1 MFSLQYDCSERR
13 KLLRFG
19 LLIGP
24 SAQKMRIGKVTI
36 RNFRAFKDC
45 TVEFGSY
52 TCLVGSNGV
61 GKSTVLAALNVFFG
75 YQDGSPTDVKNLDE
89 EDFFQKQTDEPIEIK
104 VTFIDL
110 SAEAKEDLKHYVRG
124 DRLIVTVR
132 AAFEDGL
139 AKVQQFGSRMVM
151 ADFIPFF
158 EAGSASEKKSIYQ
171 ELQLSYSEL
180 PNWKS
185 ATAAEETLNGYEQAH
200 PEKLVEQESGAQF
213 YGFSKGVN
221 LLEKHIQWVYVPA
234 VKDAATEELESKN
247 TAFTTLLDR
256 AVRSKVDFGDQI
268 EDLRKS
274 TLDEYQKLMEAENG
288 ALNDLSKSLQK
299 RLQDWGNPRA
309 TVSISWYQDPAKFK
323 IEEPAARLKT
333 GEQGFEGS
341 LARIGHGLQRSYLIS
356 LLQELATL
364 GDRNTSTLVLGI
376 EEPELYQH
384 PPQAKHLAQV
394 LQELSDKNA
403 QILAA
408 THSPYF
414 VSGRGFEN
422 VRVIRRNG
430 DDQAYSCVAAFN
442 KLAER
447 EAELTGTT
455 PQPPKG
461 LRARLDTTLQ
471 PALSEMLFTDKL
483 VLVEGIEDQVVLMTW
498 IYASGLDRAFRQR
511 GISIIPV
518 NGKAALLRC
527 CLLAEAM
534 EIPTFLVF
542 DGDANCPE
550 QNRTEH
556 AGYNN
561 ALFKWA
567 GEEELADFADD
578 DFVGGKLAVWK
589 NDIQSSIFTDIEEAE
604 LASAKTEAQALC
616 GGVAKLK
623 KNSLFLHELMCIA
636 GDRHW
641 SLERLDAVT
650 TKICDDSW

>member
-1 MFSLQYDCSERR
+1 
-13 KLLRFG
+13 
-19 LLIGP
+19 
-24 SAQKMRIGKVTI
+24 MRIQKVSI
-36 RNFRAFKDC
+36 KNFRAFKDC
-45 TVEFGSY
+45 TIEFGAY
-52 TCLVGSNGV
+52 TSLVGSNGV
-61 GKSTVLAALNVFFG
+61 GKSTLLAALNVFFG
-75 YQDGSPTDVKNLDE
+75 YQDGSVTDVKNLEE
-89 EDFFQKQTDEPIEIK
+89 EDFFQKQTEEPIEIK
-104 VTFIDL
+104 VTFTEL
-110 SAEAKEDLKHYVRG
+110 SSEAKQDLKHYVRG
-124 DRLIVTVR
+124 DQLIVTVR
-132 AAFEDGL
+132 AIFNDGV

-151 ADFIPFF
+151 NDFVSFF
-158 EAGSASEKKSIYQ
+158 EAPKAGDKKNIYVQ
-171 ELQLSYSEL
+171 LQSSFPDL
-180 PNWKS
+180 PKWTS
-185 ATAAEETLNGYEQAH
+185 ATAAEETLNAYEQAH
-200 PEKLVEQESGAQF
+200 PEKLVEKESGAQF
-213 YGFSKGVN
+213 YGFSKGAN

-256 AVRSKVDFGDQI
+256 AVRSKVDFGNQI
-268 EDLRKS
+268 ENLRKE
-274 TLDEYQKLMEAENG
+274 TLDRYQKLMTAEND
-288 ALNDLSKSLQK
+288 ALGDLSTSLQK

-323 IEEPAARLKT
+323 IDEPAARLKT

-364 GDRNTSTLVLGI
+364 GDKNTSTLVLGI

-394 LQELSDKNA
+394 LQELSDGNA
-403 QILAA
+403 QVLAA

-430 DDQAYSCVAAFN
+430 DDEAYSCTAEFDG
-442 KLAER
+442 LAKR
-447 EAELTGTT
+447 EAELTGTK

-483 VLVEGIEDQVVLMTW
+483 VLVEGIEDQVVLTTW
-498 IYASGLDRAFRQR
+498 IYGSGLDREFRRR
-511 GISIIPV
+511 GISIVPV
-518 NGKAALLRC
+518 NGKAGLLRC

-542 DGDANCPE
+542 DGDANCSEGNRQE
-550 QNRTEH
+550 QSD
-556 AGYNN
+556 YNN

-567 GEEELADFADD
+567 GENKLQDFADD
-578 DFVGGKLAVWK
+578 DFVGAKMAVWK
-589 NDIQSSIFTDIEEAE
+589 DDIQKSVFTGIDGDE

-623 KNSLFLHELMCIA
+623 KNSLFLYELMCIA
-636 GDRHW
+636 A
-641 SLERLDAVT
+641 ERNWTLKSLDAVT
-650 TKICDDSW
+650 SKICDDSW

>member
-1 MFSLQYDCSERR
+1 
-13 KLLRFG
+13 
-19 LLIGP
+19 
-24 SAQKMRIGKVTI
+24 MRIEKVSI
-36 RNFRAFKDC
+36 KNFRSVKDC
-45 TVEFGSY
+45 TIELGAY

-75 YQDGSPTDVKNLDE
+75 YQDGSATDVKNLDE
-89 EDFFQKQTDEPIEIK
+89 EDFFQKQTEEPIEIK
-104 VTFIDL
+104 VTFTEL
-110 SAEAKEDLKHYVRG
+110 SDEAKKDLQHYVRG
-124 DRLIVTVR
+124 DRLIVTARGV
-132 AAFEDGL
+132 FNDEV

-151 ADFIPFF
+151 PDFVPFF
-158 EAGSASEKKSIYQ
+158 EASKASDKRPVYEKLQSSYPDLPKWTSAS
-171 ELQLSYSEL
+171 
-180 PNWKS
+180 
-185 ATAAEETLNGYEQAH
+185 AAEQTLNAYEQAH

-268 EDLRKS
+268 EELRKA
-274 TLDEYQKLMEAENG
+274 TLEQYQKLMEAENG
-288 ALNDLSKSLQK
+288 ALGDLSTSLQK

-323 IEEPAARLKT
+323 IEEPAARVKT

-341 LARIGHGLQRSYLIS
+341 LARIGHGLQRSYLIG

-364 GDRNTSTLVLGI
+364 GDKNTSTLVLGI

-394 LQELSDKNA
+394 LQELSDGNG
-403 QILAA
+403 QVLAA

-422 VRVIRRNG
+422 VRVIRRNES
-430 DDQAYSCVAAFN
+430 DQAYSCAAGFE
-442 KLAER
+442 KLAKR
-447 EAELTGTT
+447 EAELTGTE

-498 IYASGLDRAFRQR
+498 IYGSGLDREFRRR
-511 GISIIPV
+511 GISIVPV

-550 QNRTEH
+550 RNRQEQ
-556 AGYNN
+556 ADYNN

-567 GEEELADFADD
+567 GEDKLQDFADD
-578 DFVGGKLAVWK
+578 DIVGAKLAVWK
-589 NDIQSSIFTDIEEAE
+589 DDIQKSVFTGIDAEE
-604 LASAKTEAQALC
+604 LTSAKAEAQSLC
-616 GGVAKLK
+616 GGVARLK
-623 KNSLFLHELMCIA
+623 KNSLFLYELMCIA
-636 GDRHW
+636 V
-641 SLERLDAVT
+641 ERKWTLKSLDAVT
-650 TKICDDSW
+650 SKICDDSW